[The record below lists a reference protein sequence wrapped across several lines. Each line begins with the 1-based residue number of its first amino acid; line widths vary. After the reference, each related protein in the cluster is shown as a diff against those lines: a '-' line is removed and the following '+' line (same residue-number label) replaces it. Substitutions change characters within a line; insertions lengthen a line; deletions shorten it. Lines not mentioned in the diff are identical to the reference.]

1 MLFTKCNILVS
12 IRLCPIPVN
21 GRLLTCQAFFWAL
34 GRKFVNASCN
44 SLPAV
49 APKSCPRLIV
59 LSTWKQLGVCDRV
72 PVEHVVSGDIS
83 CFSFPI
89 ALFGKAAHRN
99 HKERRRSRY
108 RFVISVFFSTKVENG
123 CFPLLS
129 WHAQFTSIS
138 TRSSVFCF
146 RLQASEQQPACLR
159 PQRIFF
165 KLRATAYHKNRTR
178 PRLNLMWIKIFV
190 KYILSMQFT

>member
-108 RFVISVFFSTKVENG
+108 RFVISVFFFNKGGKRMFSLVVLACAVYEYQYTQLCILFSAAGKRTATRLLASTTN
-123 CFPLLS
+123 
-129 WHAQFTSIS
+129 
-138 TRSSVFCF
+138 
-146 RLQASEQQPACLR
+146 
-159 PQRIFF
+159 IF
-165 KLRATAYHKNRTR
+165 
-178 PRLNLMWIKIFV
+178 
-190 KYILSMQFT
+190 